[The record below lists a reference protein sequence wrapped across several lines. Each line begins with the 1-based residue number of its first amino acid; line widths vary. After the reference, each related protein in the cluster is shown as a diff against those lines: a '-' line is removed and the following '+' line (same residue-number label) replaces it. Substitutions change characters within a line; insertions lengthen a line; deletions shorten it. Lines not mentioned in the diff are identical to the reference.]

1 MTAVSAFCGIV
12 ILMIAASWLRKGA
25 DPLSPGRVFGIIWAL
40 SIGLADLKLSVFQ
53 HEWTFYGW
61 SIILLGVGAFLV
73 GVFIPHVYFL
83 STPLLSISEVRTR
96 LQDAARRTVD
106 PDRLYWTILVLFGAY
121 LLAYLAEVALEGTVP
136 LFAPNPERLRV
147 RFGFFGLHLV
157 VTSMLTILIF
167 VVEYMLFMPRDRAK
181 RAVVMGVFIVTS
193 ATFLLLLQRY
203 SFAFWGLLALG
214 LTYYGSQKIRLRTVL
229 IAGAIMGAIFV
240 AIQNVRTALYV
251 EQYLYAISKMKFS
264 REYAVFTEPYM
275 YFVMNL
281 ENVARSVERL
291 DHFYYGYF
299 TFDWIVAL
307 TGLKHWIGEYFA
319 IDRLPFMNSAYNT
332 YAFQWWAYYD
342 FGSVGVALIALA
354 LGLMV
359 GFSYHALRTR
369 PNVWTAYLYAI
380 GLTFMVTSFREN
392 MFTRLDAVSNLA
404 LMWFVHRFIVGR
416 EPDSPAAEAQRQRS
430 A

>member
-12 ILMIAASWLRKGA
+12 ILLIAASWFRKGA
-25 DPLSPGRVFGIIWAL
+25 DVLSPGRVFGLIWAF

-73 GVFIPHVYFL
+73 GVFVPHVYFL
-83 STPLLSISEVRTR
+83 STPLLPLAEVRTR

-106 PDRLYWTILVLFGAY
+106 PDRLFWTILLLFGAY
-121 LLAYLAEVALEGTVP
+121 LVAYSVEVAIEGTVP

-147 RFGFFGLHLV
+147 RFGVFGLHLV

-193 ATFLLLLQRY
+193 VTFLLLLQRY

-214 LTYYGSQKIRLRTVL
+214 LTYYGSRKIRLRTVL
-229 IAGAIMGAIFV
+229 LAVGVMAAVFV

-264 REYAVFTEPYM
+264 REYAVLTEPYM

-281 ENVARSVERL
+281 ENVARGAERL

-299 TFDWIVAL
+299 TFDWLVAL
-307 TGLKHWIGEYFA
+307 SGLKHWIEEYFN

-342 FGSVGVALIALA
+342 FGPIGVAAVA
-354 LGLMV
+354 LGLGLIV

-369 PNVWTAYLYAI
+369 PTVWTAYLYAI

-392 MFTRLDAVSNLA
+392 LFTRLDAVSNLA
-404 LMWFVHRFIVGR
+404 LMWFVHRFVVTRAPGAGA
-416 EPDSPAAEAQRQRS
+416 SEASGHRS
-430 A
+430 L